1 MSPKRL
7 YQTIHTTVNP
17 SGRSP
22 ADHQQGISLYLTCA
36 FAMVAILAVDL
47 KIPLGVAMAVLYS
60 AVVLLSLRS
69 EEKRFILFVAIVS
82 SLFTIGPLLHKE
94 PIDEMWKAVVNRLLA
109 LTSIWVTCYLGMQR
123 RALEKKREKALVER
137 EKAFQEVRVLRG
149 FLPICASCKKIR
161 SLEGSWTLLEKYIS
175 EHSEAE
181 FSHGL
186 CPECTR
192 KLFPQFFDEG
202 PDHTPRPPGEGK
214 G

>member
-1 MSPKRL
+1 
-7 YQTIHTTVNP
+7 
-17 SGRSP
+17 
-22 ADHQQGISLYLTCA
+22 
-36 FAMVAILAVDL
+36 MVAILAVDF
-47 KIPLGVAMAVLYS
+47 KVPLGVAIAVLYS

-69 EEKRFILFVAIVS
+69 EEKRFILFVVIVT

-94 PIDEMWKAVVNRLLA
+94 PINEMWKAVTNRLLA
-109 LTSIWVTCYLGMQR
+109 LISIWGTGYLGLQR
-123 RALEKKREKALVER
+123 RALEEKREKALVER
-137 EKAFQEVRVLRG
+137 EKAVQEVRVLRG
-149 FLPICASCKKIR
+149 FLPICGSCKKIR

-192 KLFPQFFDEG
+192 KLFPQFFEHEKG
-202 PDHTPRPPGEGK
+202 TPRPSGLSAEALKAKEEEGQ